1 MNSLNQNTSFQTQLG
16 QRTDFSGS
24 VGRLTTRQTL
34 LLLNALAV
42 KSMMMM
48 VVMVMIKMVMVMMTV
63 MMTMMVMMVMMV
75 MTLLWLNALSVESTQ
90 PQ

>member
-48 VVMVMIKMVMVMMTV
+48 VVMMMIKMVMVMV
-63 MMTMMVMMVMMV
+63 TMMVMMVMMV
-75 MTLLWLNALSVESTQ
+75 MTLLLLNALSVESTQ